1 MVLQVESESESETDA
16 RFNEQQVEVNNLTIS
31 QLFICSFAIQFVLGN
46 CLGHVSWEQ
55 KHERALGRKGAG
67 HGLADWRAF
76 HMRRIQLNWHK
87 LYALQYTKNLRFCQ
101 QVIHKSSAFDS
112 FLLWLLPLQMQIKCK
127 SNTILTKHKLA
138 RINPT
143 RVAPPPCP
151 TLPLTST

>member
-1 MVLQVESESESETDA
+1 MKELWGGE
-16 RFNEQQVEVNNLTIS
+16 
-31 QLFICSFAIQFVLGN
+31 
-46 CLGHVSWEQ
+46 
-55 KHERALGRKGAG
+55 GAG

-87 LYALQYTKNLRFCQ
+87 LYALQYTKNLRSWQ

-127 SNTILTKHKLA
+127 SNTKHKLVDQRSA

-151 TLPLTST
+151 TLALTST